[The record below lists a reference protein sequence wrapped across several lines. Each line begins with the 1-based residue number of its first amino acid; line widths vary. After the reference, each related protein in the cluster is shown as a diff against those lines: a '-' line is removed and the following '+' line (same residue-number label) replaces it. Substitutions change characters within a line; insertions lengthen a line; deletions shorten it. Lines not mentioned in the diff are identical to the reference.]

1 MKIKRLEQKWHN
13 FIERL
18 RLSEDDYLTMKRQSE
33 NYEKMLS
40 TINVEVKC
48 DSEDITD
55 PAGNVIYKIIANR
68 NVTIN
73 VDIKEMLNK
82 IGITFDKNAV
92 LNVKQGD

>member
-1 MKIKRLEQKWHN
+1 MEIKRLEQKWHN

-18 RLSEDDYLTMKRQSE
+18 RMSEDDYLTMKRQSE

-55 PAGNVIYKIIANR
+55 IAGNVIRKG
-68 NVTIN
+68 NVNKNVAIN
-73 VDIKEMLNK
+73 VDTKEMLNK
-82 IGITFDKNAV
+82 IGITFYENAV
-92 LNVKQGD
+92 LNVK

>member
-1 MKIKRLEQKWHN
+1 MDHGISLFQIKELSKERIHIKIKRLEQKWHN

-55 PAGNVIYKIIANR
+55 KLALLLTK
-68 NVTIN
+68 
-73 VDIKEMLNK
+73 ML
-82 IGITFDKNAV
+82 F
-92 LNVKQGD
+92 